1 MNWSDVFLPIVVQY
15 AVPIVM
21 STAAGVIG
29 LVSVKVGAAATK
41 YLHVDIT
48 KKLNEL
54 FNAALNRTVEAVLAD
69 LTKTSAGSIPAS
81 GISTVA
87 VKTVIEQMKKTMPD
101 TLRDIGLGDD
111 MAKLQSVVSKAVS
124 RGLVGK

>member
-1 MNWSDVFLPIVVQY
+1 MNWSDVFLPILVQY

-41 YLHVDIT
+41 YLNVDIT

-69 LTKTSAGSIPAS
+69 LKKGSSIPS
-81 GISTVA
+81 LGLSTVA
-87 VKTVIEQMKKTMPD
+87 VKAVIEQMKKTMPD
-101 TLRDIGLGDD
+101 TLRDIGLGNDA
-111 MAKLQSVVSKAVS
+111 AKLQSVVTKAVA
-124 RGLVGK
+124 RGLAGK